1 MMLNL
6 RNIIHNQKHKSRIS
20 RLFSIGSLLDGAVP
34 YSPEFIANKE
44 HMNLLND
51 KLRSLTA
58 KIYECGGEKALLKQ
72 RERGKLPVR
81 ERINTL
87 LDQGSPFLEIGLV
100 GGYEMYKEMWI
111 PSGGI
116 VTGIGSVNG

>member
-1 MMLNL
+1 MNA
-6 RNIIHNQKHKSRIS
+6 HKHTGIS
-20 RLFSIGSLLDGAVP
+20 RLFSVGSILDGAVAK
-34 YSPEFIANKE
+34 SPEFIANKE
-44 HMNLLND
+44 HMNLLNE

-58 KIYECGGEKALLKQ
+58 KIYECGGEKALQKQ

-87 LDQGSPFLEIGLV
+87 LDQGSPFLEIGLL

-116 VTGIGSVNG
+116 ITGIGSVNG